1 MSKIYIFRTV
11 KITPM
16 KKINWNY
23 TLGEILIVIIGISIA
38 FSLNKCA
45 ENSQDKK
52 LEKLYLENLKN
63 DIETDKSNLEQN
75 LELLK
80 SKEKTLFNAFKYFN
94 PNFPKR
100 DSLLT
105 DSFMRVV
112 KIVEF
117 SPKSTTHQT
126 LINSGDLKLISNFN
140 LKTTIQEHYRTYDIL
155 QQDYDRMVNIS
166 KKYIADYFIYNLD
179 MDKYR
184 KGERAFND
192 ERLLK
197 SIIQSMYGAIR
208 LKSASTEKSIQSC
221 KTILER
227 LHNEVN

>member
-1 MSKIYIFRTV
+1 MTKIYIFRKV
-11 KITPM
+11 KIISM

-45 ENSQDKK
+45 ENSHDKK

-63 DIETDKSNLEQN
+63 DIETDKHNLEEN

-100 DSLLT
+100 DSLLA

-126 LINSGDLKLISNFN
+126 LINSGDLKLITDFK
-140 LKTTIQEHYRTYDIL
+140 LKTAIQEHYRSYSIL

-179 MDKYR
+179 MDKFR
-184 KGERAFND
+184 KGQRAFND

-197 SIIQSMYGAIR
+197 SIIQSMYGAVG
-208 LKSASTEKSIQSC
+208 LKIESTNNSIQSC
-221 KTILER
+221 DTILEQ
-227 LHNEVN
+227 LKTKW

>member
-1 MSKIYIFRTV
+1 
-11 KITPM
+11 M

-63 DIETDKSNLEQN
+63 DVETDKNNLEQN

-80 SKEKTLFNAFKYFN
+80 SKEKTLFSTFKYFN
-94 PNFPKR
+94 PNVPKR

-105 DSFMRVV
+105 DSFMRMV
-112 KIVEF
+112 KIIEF

-126 LINSGDLKLISNFN
+126 LINSVDLKLITNFN

-179 MDKYR
+179 MDKHR

-208 LKSASTEKSIQSC
+208 LKIASTEKSIQSC